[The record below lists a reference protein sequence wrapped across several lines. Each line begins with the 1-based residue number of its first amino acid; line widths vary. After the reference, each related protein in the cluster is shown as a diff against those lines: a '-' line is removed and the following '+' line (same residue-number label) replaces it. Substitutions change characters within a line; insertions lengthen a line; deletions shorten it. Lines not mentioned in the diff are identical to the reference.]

1 MQFIHNRQAE
11 KHLQAIERAS
21 CRYFGLKKSI
31 CNSEHQGSADT
42 LGATRASAIV
52 NIKAVQ
58 IHRLSKKHL
67 RQQITRECRYTTKQG
82 KTMQSSELESG
93 LPDEAEQDCIV
104 FFLLGSC
111 LELNSKN
118 FTVIIKTDL
127 QFIGENVSESIYKR

>member
-1 MQFIHNRQAE
+1 M
-11 KHLQAIERAS
+11 
-21 CRYFGLKKSI
+21 
-31 CNSEHQGSADT
+31 
-42 LGATRASAIV
+42 
-52 NIKAVQ
+52 NIKGVQ
-58 IHRLSKKHL
+58 IYQKSKSPQRLHL
-67 RQQITRECRYTTKQG
+67 FQPRYTTKQE

-104 FFLLGSC
+104 FFLLGGC

>member
-1 MQFIHNRQAE
+1 MCDADAKFAKEVSSSPRKGKMQMQ
-11 KHLQAIERAS
+11 LYMTERLKSICKFKEEQVAD
-21 CRYFGLKKSI
+21 YFGLKKSI

-67 RQQITRECRYTTKQG
+67 RQQITRWCRYTTKQE

-104 FFLLGSC
+104 FSC
-111 LELNSKN
+111 LEAVVN
-118 FTVIIKTDL
+118 
-127 QFIGENVSESIYKR
+127 